1 MAIDTKEWLKTTL
14 TNLIA
19 VIKKRDAYVEGKI
32 ASSLTVDGENKLT
45 LELNDGTKVVSN
57 VIAKTPLATD
67 EIFGNGTSTTDA
79 VTVKQV
85 TDAIALVDGKT
96 PTSLDVADN
105 TLTMTLGNG
114 DTISTA
120 LDLDFAISIVVD
132 KLADL
137 PDPSANDKKWAVVK
151 NDTDAG
157 TDDNGIYLSSKD
169 ADGNSNWVLV
179 LGVPNDF
186 TIQGQLVVGTD
197 VDSLGSASAR
207 DGDYGIIVGA
217 GVIEYRVS
225 DGTDWTSIGAI
236 NLIDILASDTDFT
249 DGTTT
254 LKAVTVAQL
263 ASLFTSD
270 TTISEADLQTI
281 YDDTAV

>member
-14 TNLIA
+14 TNLIS

-67 EIFGNGTSTTDA
+67 TIFNDGTSTTDA

-85 TDAIALVDGKT
+85 TDAIAVIDGKT
-96 PTSLDVADN
+96 PTSLDVSDN

-197 VDSLGSASAR
+197 VDSLGSASSR
-207 DGDYGIIVGA
+207 NGDYGIIVGD
-217 GVIEYRVS
+217 GVIEYRIS
-225 DGTDWTSIGAI
+225 DGSDWNSIGAI
-236 NLIDILASDTDFT
+236 NLVDILASDTEFS

>member
-1 MAIDTKEWLKTTL
+1 MAISTQEWLKTSL

-32 ASSLTVDGENKLT
+32 ASALTVDGDNKIT
-45 LELNDGTKVVSN
+45 LELNDGTKIVSN
-57 VIAKTPLATD
+57 AIAKTPLATD
-67 EIFGNGTSTTDA
+67 DIFATGTSVVDA

-85 TDAIALVDGKT
+85 TDALALVDGKT
-96 PTSLDVADN
+96 PTTLDVVDN

-132 KLADL
+132 KFADL
-137 PDPSANDKKWAVVK
+137 PDPSVNDKKWAVVK
-151 NDTDAG
+151 DDTGAG

-169 ADGNSNWVLV
+169 ANGNNNWVLV

-186 TIQGQLVVGTD
+186 TIQGQLVVG
-197 VDSLGSASAR
+197 VDEASLGSASAR
-207 DGDYGIIVGA
+207 NGDYGIIVTSTG
-217 GVIEYRVS
+217 IDYRIS
-225 DGTDWTSIGAI
+225 DGTGWTSVGSFQIA
-236 NLIDILASDTDFT
+236 DILASDVEFA

-263 ASLFTSD
+263 ASLFTD
-270 TTISEADLQTI
+270 ATTISEATLQTI
-281 YDDTAV
+281 YDNTVV